1 MTDAAVIVRLQGGL
15 GNQLF
20 QYAFGRAVAIRSAAP
35 LVLDTFSGF
44 QRDAYRRS
52 YSLAPF
58 AIAADILPKSQAFSS
73 ALRRYRYRLARASS
87 CLVPLGQRRYVWERD
102 PACWDPAVSALLVRR
117 RTYFDGY
124 WQHEDYFRNI
134 RDRLLGELTLR
145 SPPADAC
152 RTAAAHIAGPPAVA
166 IHVRCLRHTTAGS
179 VGPPR
184 LDMDPG
190 YYARAIAL
198 VAERI
203 PDPRFYVFSD
213 DPAWAR
219 QHLLCGHPCEY
230 VAGGLADYEELWLM
244 SRCRGLIIGN
254 STFSWWAAWLCQ
266 AADPRVVAPHAGS
279 GKGLWTV
286 PAGWQLL

>member
-20 QYAFGRAVAIRSAAP
+20 QYAFGRALAIRSEAP

-44 QRDAYRRS
+44 QRDPYRRS

-58 AIAADILPKSQAFSS
+58 AIEADILPQSQAFLS
-73 ALRRYRYRLARASS
+73 AIRRYRYRLARAAS
-87 CLVPLGQRRYVWERD
+87 CLAPLGQRRYVREHA

-124 WQHEDYFRNI
+124 WQHEGYFRNI
-134 RDRLLGELTLR
+134 RDRLLAELTLR
-145 SPPADAC
+145 SPPAAD
-152 RTAAAHIAGPPAVA
+152 HIAGRQAVA

-179 VGPPR
+179 MGVPQ
-184 LDMDPG
+184 LDVDPG
-190 YYARAIAL
+190 YYERAISL

-203 PDPRFYVFSD
+203 PNPQVYVFSD

-230 VAGGLADYEELWLM
+230 LSSGLADYEELWLM
-244 SRCRGLIIGN
+244 SRCRGLVIGN

-266 AADPRVVAPHAGS
+266 ADEPCVVAPRTGI
-279 GKGLWTV
+279 GKGLRSV